1 MPLPSAAP
9 RRRLHER
16 TVRYEG
22 FARDDGL
29 FDIDAQLVDV
39 KDHAHTLLSGPRA
52 AGEPVHA
59 MGVRLTIDRAFTVHA
74 VEAKMDAFPY
84 PGACHRIEAA
94 YRKLVGANLMQGFR
108 NRLIHAFGGIGG
120 CTHLTELL
128 SYLPT
133 AAVQTF
139 AGVLAPEDEGDRKPF
154 QLDRCHALASTG
166 DAVRRYYPKWYR
178 GSAPSRV
185 GERR

>member
-39 KDHAHTLLSGPRA
+39 KDHAHALLSGPRA

-74 VEAKMDAFPY
+74 VDPSGNRSANPPRRSWGRAASRAPAIRMANGRLPHEATMSRAASGE
-84 PGACHRIEAA
+84 GAS
-94 YRKLVGANLMQGFR
+94 
-108 NRLIHAFGGIGG
+108 
-120 CTHLTELL
+120 LT
-128 SYLPT
+128 S
-133 AAVQTF
+133 V
-139 AGVLAPEDEGDRKPF
+139 
-154 QLDRCHALASTG
+154 
-166 DAVRRYYPKWYR
+166 
-178 GSAPSRV
+178 SRV
-185 GERR
+185 R